1 MHRSHG
7 MLTIDHQKH
16 AQLDVVHI
24 HTSSLIELH
33 DVVAGVASADVR
45 LVDRYVLGQLG
56 ASSAVYLTMMSPF
69 SS

>member
-24 HTSSLIELH
+24 HTSCLTGRARLTSGDYSLAI
-33 DVVAGVASADVR
+33 S
-45 LVDRYVLGQLG
+45 
-56 ASSAVYLTMMSPF
+56 
-69 SS
+69 